1 MTRTMTY
8 ARTELARVQILWTEA
23 TLNPTST
30 SYSRDLI
37 RSAFASQAFRWT
49 AYYALGPDGRC
60 YASLRVDLDE
70 KVHREQLRID
80 PLVKTSAT
88 WVDRVAPDLRMLVE
102 QFERLVALFGF
113 RVVARLCARRG
124 EMPSAAKARP
134 APSIIWANG
143 TPRGFPRKIQGLHEL
158 VAQYALSDTLVE
170 PAT

>member
-1 MTRTMTY
+1 MTGTLTY

-37 RSAFASQAFRWT
+37 RSAFTCQAFRWT

-70 KVHREQLRID
+70 EVHREQLRID
-80 PLVKTSAT
+80 PLVKTSAA

-102 QFERLVALFGF
+102 QFESLVDRFGF
-113 RVVARLCARRG
+113 QVVARLCARRVA
-124 EMPSAAKARP
+124 MPPAAEARP
-134 APSIIWANG
+134 APAIIWANG
-143 TPRGFPRKIQGLHEL
+143 TNRGFPRKIKGLQEL
-158 VAQYALSDTLVE
+158 VAQYVLSDALVE